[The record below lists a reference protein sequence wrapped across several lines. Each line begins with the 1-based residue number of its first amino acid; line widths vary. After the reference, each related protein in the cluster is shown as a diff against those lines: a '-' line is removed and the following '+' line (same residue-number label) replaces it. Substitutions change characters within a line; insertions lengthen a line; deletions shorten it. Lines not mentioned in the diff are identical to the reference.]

1 MTHLRIAEQERAYYA
16 RWNMLPPLDTPE
28 EYEDWYRLNAQCVS
42 ASGHLGFRRKTDRER
57 WYRLALKREAR
68 AAHNVSRAGEPD
80 TAYRAAARACG
91 IAADLLAFRLDRP
104 DLPEIEIGD
113 DWPADW
119 ERLLDR
125 V

>member
-1 MTHLRIAEQERAYYA
+1 MTHQWTAEQERAYYA
-16 RWNMLPPLDTPE
+16 RWNMLPPLDRPE
-28 EYEDWYRLNAQCVS
+28 EYEDWYRLCAQCVD

-57 WYRLALKREAR
+57 WYCLALKREAR
-68 AAHNVSRAGEPD
+68 AAYNASRTGESD

-91 IAADLLAFRLDRP
+91 IAADLLAFRFDGP

-113 DWPADW
+113 DWPAGW